1 MCCSSSP
8 LLSPPPLLL
17 HLQTSPA
24 AFKTHC
30 VKICIQLNTISCLQS
45 FQWDVTEF
53 ENEPQKVSFL
63 KGISNEIV
71 EKFVGFN
78 FSIALL
84 KTGVLPQ
91 CANEVEVE
99 ERLYVCMAL
108 EPLQT
113 GWVGD
118 TTQAWKKLS
127 SQILKGGVRVRV
139 VAKVWLLSFSFS
151 TTTRTV
157 LLVVVVVVLAHIHSQ
172 YVRYYH
178 DNESPWSSTESS
190 ESTVHYSV
198 TLYNVGRAGG
208 QLTIALP
215 LSTLCLSTA
224 LPLLP
229 YLAPPKLLC
238 STTTNRE
245 YKTGRSGLRATLWY
259 LISPAQ
265 G

>member
-8 LLSPPPLLL
+8 LLSPPLLL

-53 ENEPQKVSFL
+53 ENGPQKVSFL
-63 KGISNEIV
+63 KGIV
-71 EKFVGFN
+71 EKFVGFIRYSN

-157 LLVVVVVVLAHIHSQ
+157 LLVVVVVLAHIHSQ